1 MPRSKSDDTSTDIA
15 GWAMGQ
21 PGQPGGF
28 PCLPGMIFTYWR
40 PNITIRGTAV
50 PGQPI
55 NHATLIAPGGSKL
68 YDVPHRILRRATDD
82 EIAAFNA
89 NVSKDPTATSEDPTP
104 AHERS
109 NEHNADCPR
118 DVACVTV
125 GPHAADE
132 CVIPE
137 GANATVGRD
146 YATALAA
153 ALNDPARARAMAELA
168 DRVALQPR
176 DWPEHEHPAFGTA
189 PAGTV
194 AVATAFFK
202 PGGKFYTDEQ
212 IDVPP
217 SPFLDFVAA
226 WEAHPRVQHFH
237 RQGFHAVARFDV
249 HPDGFPVMFVGAAT
263 PEEVARAV
271 EAADME
277 GSASTLMRA
286 RRAEDSLKAA
296 AEQLTENAGQM
307 TAAAELLE
315 RALVSIVASAAS
327 DDDAHR
333 LARDIRRLLYG
344 APSNARA

>member
-1 MPRSKSDDTSTDIA
+1 MTDEIQQSAPSTFKRHDRVVVTEPHIA

-40 PNITIRGTAV
+40 PNITIRGAD
-50 PGQPI
+50 
-55 NHATLIAPGGSKL
+55 HATLIAPGGSKL
-68 YDVPHRILRRATDD
+68 YNVPQRILRLATD
-82 EIAAFNA
+82 EEVAAFNA
-89 NVSKDPTATSEDPTP
+89 NAPKDPSAPSEDPTP
-104 AHERS
+104 THERS
-109 NEHNADCPR
+109 NES
-118 DVACVTV
+118 V
-125 GPHAADE
+125 GQDYVRTMLDRTGRAA
-132 CVIPE
+132 
-137 GANATVGRD
+137 
-146 YATALAA
+146 
-153 ALNDPARARAMAELA
+153 AELA
-168 DRVALQPR
+168 ERVAHEPR
-176 DWPEHEHPAFGTA
+176 DWPDIQPRVQHRDGGWHITSSQTA
-189 PAGTV
+189 P
-194 AVATAFFK
+194 VATAFFK

-277 GSASTLMRA
+277 GSASTLRQAMRA
-286 RRAEDSLKAA
+286 RRAEDGLKVA

-315 RALVSIVASAAS
+315 RALVTIVASAAS

-344 APSNARA
+344 APSNPRA

>member
-1 MPRSKSDDTSTDIA
+1 MTDATEPRYFQRHARVVVTEPYIA

-40 PNITIRGTAV
+40 PNITSRGMEV
-50 PGQPI
+50 PGQPVD
-55 NHATLIAPGGSKL
+55 HATLIAPGGSKL

-82 EIAAFNA
+82 EIAAFNVNA
-89 NVSKDPTATSEDPTP
+89 PKDPTATSEDPTP

-109 NEHNADCPR
+109 NAP
-118 DVACVTV
+118 V
-125 GPHAADE
+125 GQDYVRTMLDRTGRAA
-132 CVIPE
+132 
-137 GANATVGRD
+137 
-146 YATALAA
+146 
-153 ALNDPARARAMAELA
+153 AELA
-168 DRVALQPR
+168 DRVAHEPR

-194 AVATAFFK
+194 SVATSFFK

-212 IDVPP
+212 IALRP

-226 WEAHPRVQHFH
+226 WKVHPRVQHFH

-249 HPDGFPVMFVGAAT
+249 HPDGYPVMFVGVAT
-263 PEEVARAV
+263 PEEVARA
-271 EAADME
+271 
-277 GSASTLMRA
+277 
-286 RRAEDSLKAA
+286 EDGLKVA

-315 RALVSIVASAAS
+315 RALVTIVASAAS